1 MFKSQY
7 WMHQVKNIFLLVLT
21 EISVEM
27 FKFCWWMVEDYAKI
41 WSVLNEEK
49 LLAKTP
55 RSV

>member
-1 MFKSQY
+1 MSQY
-7 WMHQVKNIFLLVLT
+7 WMHQVENIFLLVVT
-21 EISVEM
+21 EVSVEM

-41 WSVLNEEK
+41 WSVLNAEK